1 MKNQY
6 SVAITIAI
14 VHFIIKYVETH
25 VIKKDPQPVKKMFR
39 ESFIVFLSCIIGFFV
54 MDQLSPMFNDMLP
67 STTHK
72 GGSIAF
78 TDEPVF

>member
-1 MKNQY
+1 MKSQY
-6 SVAITIAI
+6 SISMTIAI

-25 VIKKDPQPVKKMFR
+25 VVKKDPQPLKKMFR

-54 MDQLSPMFNDMLP
+54 IDELTPMFDDIIP
-67 STTHK
+67 SVTHK

-78 TDEPVF
+78 TGDPNF